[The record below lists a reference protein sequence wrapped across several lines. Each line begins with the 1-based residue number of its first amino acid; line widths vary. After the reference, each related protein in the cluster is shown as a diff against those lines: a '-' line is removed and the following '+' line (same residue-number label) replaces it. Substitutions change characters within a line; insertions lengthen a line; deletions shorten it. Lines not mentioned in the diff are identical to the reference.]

1 METEFSMD
9 RGYSMPAGP
18 EYIYSAKTAALGKY
32 QDILEVVSNEKLFSQ
47 IALFIPILEALIICK
62 CSFLFSDI

>member
-1 METEFSMD
+1 MD

-18 EYIYSAKTAALGKY
+18 EYIYPAETAVLEKY
-32 QDILEVVSNEKLFSQ
+32 QDILEVVSNEKQAFSQ
-47 IALFIPILEALIICK
+47 VALFIPILELLIFCK